1 MKGIDHGTHFC
12 ADTLQSPVLEQWLRV
27 QRAPALVLRQILN
40 LWEGADENAER
51 QLDGL
56 VAEPVKIDRL
66 APLTKLPKVLSAQLP
81 SIEKKTVA
89 QALAWLQESADH
101 FIVTRACRSFPP
113 DLLMVQPPVV
123 LLFGAGNLALLKQP
137 LFAIVG
143 SRNASPHGREH
154 AALFS
159 RYLSMAGFVI
169 CSGGAMGIDG
179 AAHRAALEIMAP
191 TVAVLGS
198 GIDNFYPTRN
208 RRMLQQI
215 SEDGLIVSEYGPG
228 TPVRTEQF
236 PLRNRIISGLSCG
249 VLVVEAAAQSG
260 SLHTAR
266 YANEFGREV
275 FALPGS
281 LLDPGSAGPHRLI
294 QDGAK
299 LVTRP
304 EEVAEEL
311 QHLIASQ
318 AFSGDAD
325 SDFDESDDD
334 WYDDFEEFCQNMV
347 QSDVE
352 YLAKDSILASVGF
365 ETTAVDAIIASA
377 GQEVSEVMH
386 QLISLELDGWIKTV
400 PGGYVR
406 VRR

>member
-1 MKGIDHGTHFC
+1 MKDNKHSHYFTALNAKPATI
-12 ADTLQSPVLEQWLRV
+12 EQWLRL
-27 QRAPALVLRQILN
+27 QRAPALALRQVLAI
-40 LWEGADENAER
+40 WEGVSESAER
-51 QLDGL
+51 ELDGL
-56 VAEPVKIDRL
+56 VAEPVVVNRE
-66 APLTKLPKVLSAQLP
+66 APILQLP
-81 SIEKKTVA
+81 R
-89 QALAWLQESADH
+89 ALAAKVPTVDKKALKHAMSWLAENDEH
-101 FIVTRACRSFPP
+101 FIVTRVCRAFPES
-113 DLLMVQPPVV
+113 LRMAQPPVLV
-123 LLFGAGNLALLKQP
+123 LFGAGQADLLQQS

-143 SRNASPHGREH
+143 SRNASPAGREH

-159 RYLSMAGFVI
+159 RYLSMTGFVI

-198 GIDNFYPTRN
+198 GIDNFYPARN

-215 SEDGLIVSEYGPG
+215 SEDGLLLSEYGPG

-236 PLRNRIISGLSCG
+236 PLRNRIISGLSSG

-266 YANEFGREV
+266 YANEFGRDV

-281 LLDPGSAGPHRLI
+281 LLDPGSVGPNRLI
-294 QDGAK
+294 QEGAK

-304 EEVAEEL
+304 EDIAEEL
-311 QHLIASQ
+311 SHLIAPQMFAGES
-318 AFSGDAD
+318 DAD
-325 SDFDESDDD
+325 FDDSEGD
-334 WYDDFEEFCQNMV
+334 WYDDFEEFSENMI

-365 ETTAVDAIIASA
+365 ETTAIDAIIVSA